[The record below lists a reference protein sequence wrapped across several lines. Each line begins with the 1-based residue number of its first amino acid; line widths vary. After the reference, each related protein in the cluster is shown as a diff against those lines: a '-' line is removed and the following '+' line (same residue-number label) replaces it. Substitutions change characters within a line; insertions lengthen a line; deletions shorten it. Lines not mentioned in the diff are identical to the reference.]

1 MVAALQETPTLAP
14 VLEEKYYR
22 LIDYLSRLDGAITA
36 FSGGV
41 DSSLVAYLAHCV
53 LGDRA
58 LAVTS
63 CSESLTGADEVLT
76 RELAEQWGMAH
87 RAIHTGEINNP
98 DYRANPVNRCYF
110 CKSTLY
116 RELAKL
122 AQELEGSALLNGT
135 NQDDLGDHRPGLEA
149 AREFGVLSPLS
160 ECELGKVEIRILARH
175 LGLENA
181 EKPQAAC
188 LSSRVPYGLEIS
200 TPVLKQVEQAE
211 AALRELGFAQL
222 RVRHHGE
229 IARIEVMPEQFDK
242 VLANREVIERQFR
255 LLGYRYTTLD
265 LKGFRSGSL
274 NEGL

>member
-160 ECELGKVEIRILARH
+160 ECGLGKVEIRILARH